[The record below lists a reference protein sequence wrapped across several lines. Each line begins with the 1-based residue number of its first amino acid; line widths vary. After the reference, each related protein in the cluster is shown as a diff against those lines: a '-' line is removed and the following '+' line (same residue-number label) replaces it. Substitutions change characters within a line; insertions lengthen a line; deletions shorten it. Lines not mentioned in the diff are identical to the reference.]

1 MHSLYNSNNIMSYL
15 TNVKLRRKIA
25 FLPIIIIMAL
35 LVIMV
40 MNGEFTRQNERLIEQ
55 IHHRDLVYTEM
66 SYNLNF
72 SIDELHRMFQ
82 DAVAAS
88 DEDKLEET
96 KGVMV
101 RIDSLLN
108 VVNNHEDTL
117 VVAIDQEIAQYYDV
131 AYKTSALMINEGYNE
146 EAVRGIQKMVA
157 IHKNLDNSFDS
168 LKSRSKT
175 QIESSF
181 DTILNYYKTTALLI
195 SFTVIFMIIVSI
207 IGILRMN
214 KVITKP
220 IVDVTTYLK
229 TLAEGKLN
237 TKFSSELLKRRD
249 EIGEIFKSY
258 EYLVKKLSSVVNDI
272 NSSANV
278 VTNASRDL
286 EVTAEMT
293 NESSTSQAAS
303 LEEISSS
310 MEEMNAT
317 ISANTENAAHAEKIA
332 INIAEKVEKVSH
344 SCQNS
349 LDATKQI
356 ANKLK
361 VIDDIA
367 FQTNILALNAAV
379 EAARAGA
386 EGKGFSVVASEVR
399 KLAERSR
406 EAGVEINN
414 IAKSTVKIST
424 EANELLMKMVPEIAD
439 AARLIQEIA
448 AASIEQNNGVEQVNI
463 SLQGM
468 NESTQSNSATS
479 DELSKKAEMLTE
491 HANTLNKAIGY
502 FQL

>member
-1 MHSLYNSNNIMSYL
+1 
-15 TNVKLRRKIA
+15 
-25 FLPIIIIMAL
+25 MAL
-35 LVIMV
+35 LVIMA
-40 MNGEFTRQNERLIEQ
+40 MNGEFTKQNEKLIDQ

-66 SYNLNF
+66 SYNLEF
-72 SIDELHRMFQ
+72 KMDELHRMFQ

-88 DEDKLEET
+88 DEDKLKET

-101 RIDSLLN
+101 KVDSLLN
-108 VVNNHEDTL
+108 IVNDHEDTL
-117 VVAIDQEIAQYYDV
+117 VVEIKQHIKQYYDV
-131 AYKTSALMINEGYNE
+131 AYKTSFLMINEGYNE
-146 EAVRGIQKMVA
+146 EVVSGIQTMVA
-157 IHKNLDNSFDS
+157 VHKNLDSSFQS
-168 LKSRSKT
+168 LKGRSRD

-181 DTILNYYKTTALLI
+181 DTILNYYSTTTLFI
-195 SFTVIFMIIVSI
+195 SLTVIFMIIVSI

-214 KVITKP
+214 KLIAKP
-220 IVDVTTYLK
+220 IIDVANNLK

-237 TKFSSELLKRRD
+237 TKFSTDLLQRRD

-258 EYLVKKLSSVVNDI
+258 DYLVNKLVNVVNDI

-278 VTNASRDL
+278 VTNASKDL
-286 EVTAEMT
+286 ESTAEL
-293 NESSTSQAAS
+293 TSDSATTQAAS

-317 ISANTENAAHAEKIA
+317 ISANTENAAYVEKIA
-332 INIAEKVEKVSH
+332 TNLADDVEKVSY
-344 SCQNS
+344 SSQES
-349 LDATKQI
+349 LNATMQI
-356 ANKLK
+356 ASRLK

-386 EGKGFSVVASEVR
+386 EGRGFSVVAAEVR

-424 EANELLMKMVPEIAD
+424 EANELLMKMVPEIAN
-439 AARLIQEIA
+439 AAKLIQEIA

-463 SLQGM
+463 SIQGM
-468 NESTQSNSATS
+468 NDSTQNNSLAS

-491 HANTLNKAIGY
+491 HANTLNKAISY
-502 FQL
+502 FKL